1 MLYHTLLCLLIST
14 ISIIQARLRFQPPP
28 HKMPSLSGTTPG
40 SVVMK
45 YFETKTD
52 HFGQAPGETFQ
63 MRYLIDDSYFMNPN
77 NTEKLRPIL
86 FYAGNEGDIY

>member
-1 MLYHTLLCLLIST
+1 MIYQSLLCLLIST
-14 ISIIQARLRFQPPP
+14 ISIVQARLRFQPPP

-52 HFGQAPGETFQ
+52 HFGQALGETFQ
-63 MRYLIDDSYFMNPN
+63 MRYLIDDSHFMNA
-77 NTEKLRPIL
+77 TDGKLKPIL